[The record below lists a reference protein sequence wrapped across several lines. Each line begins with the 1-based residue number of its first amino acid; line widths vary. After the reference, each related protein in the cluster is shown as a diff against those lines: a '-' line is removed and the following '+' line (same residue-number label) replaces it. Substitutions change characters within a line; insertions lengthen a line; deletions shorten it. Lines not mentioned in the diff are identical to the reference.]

1 VRTTHSRVRWYYYQS
16 QGEVVHLGQPTPVLF
31 TFPRLYLLPKIPS
44 PKSLCFTLHL
54 PLFAPVAVTEQMA
67 RGGQEHHVKGQYRD
81 SHGRFRQTDS
91 SSTVGKVKLGPPP
104 LLNDRQGQA
113 RPTLLLNGQQG
124 QARSTPFSMADK
136 IKLGPIPSSGGR
148 IFRASSS

>member
-1 VRTTHSRVRWYYYQS
+1 
-16 QGEVVHLGQPTPVLF
+16 VVHLGQPTPVLF

-124 QARSTPFSMADK
+124 QARSTP
-136 IKLGPIPSSGGR
+136 LLQRPVR
-148 IFRASSS
+148 SSSVHPLLNGRQDQARSNPFLRWPDL

>member
-1 VRTTHSRVRWYYYQS
+1 
-16 QGEVVHLGQPTPVLF
+16 VVHLGQPTPVLF

-67 RGGQEHHVKGQYRD
+67 RGGQEHHMKGQYRD

-104 LLNDRQGQA
+104 PLLNDRQGQA

-124 QARSTPFSMADK
+124 QARSTPPPSTTGK
-136 IKLGPIPSSGGR
+136 VKLGPPPSQWPTR
-148 IFRASSS
+148 SSSVQCMQSWWR